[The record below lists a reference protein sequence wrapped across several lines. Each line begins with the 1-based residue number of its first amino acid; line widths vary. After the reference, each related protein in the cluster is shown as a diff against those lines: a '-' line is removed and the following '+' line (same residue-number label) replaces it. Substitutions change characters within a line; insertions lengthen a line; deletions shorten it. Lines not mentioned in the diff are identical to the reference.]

1 MAFGLSD
8 QDLAENL
15 FAFCLQNDAAFVER
29 FNDGLNSADIKVE
42 WDPKVLDHQELLIFM
57 CWLARRVV
65 PSKPKI
71 LNALQSAYYLGS
83 VKQHFG
89 TMQEKVIFESVSKRF
104 YEYDE
109 AMANATETFDIVY
122 VIGPVTERIF
132 ANNPALMV
140 HMPKIQLITA
150 HIFTEWVLSL
160 TTTVRELM

>member
-1 MAFGLSD
+1 MAFGLSE

-15 FAFCLQNDAAFVER
+15 FAFCLQNDAAFAER
-29 FNDGLNSADIKVE
+29 FSDGLSSAAIKVE
-42 WDPKVLDHQELLIFM
+42 WQADSLDHQELLIFM

-65 PSKPKI
+65 PSKPKL
-71 LNALQSAYYLGS
+71 LNALQTAYFLGS

-89 TMQEKVIFESVSKRF
+89 TMEEKAIFDAVNKRF
-104 YEYDE
+104 YEYDQ
-109 AMANATETFDIVY
+109 AMANASETFDIVY

-132 ANNPALMV
+132 AKNPALMV

-160 TTTVRELM
+160 TTAVRELL